1 MTTAYVYKWTNKI
14 TGNWYIGS
22 RTAKNCHP
30 DDGYICS
37 SRKLKPII
45 LESKDEWLREI
56 LCIGEPEDMLT
67 LEAKYLSVLD
77 AKHDPMSYNMHN
89 GDGKFTTKGVAPHN
103 KGKKCPTGKPSWN
116 SGKSKATDAS
126 VAKMA
131 ATRASQPAHN
141 KGKPSPRRGLANP
154 WVATARKSLVK
165 DVTRIFDRHPMSI
178 VYYNQWLDKIDNPEK
193 WADINRQRSEK
204 MKGMPSHRKGKI
216 VGPYNK
222 KGA

>member
-1 MTTAYVYKWTNKI
+1 MTVAYVYKWSNKT
-14 TGNWYIGS
+14 TGKWYIGS

-45 LESKDEWLREI
+45 IESKDDWIREI

-77 AKHDPMSYNMHN
+77 AKHDPLSYNMHN
-89 GDGKFTTKGVAPHN
+89 GDGKFTTKGVEPWN
-103 KGKKCPTGKPSWN
+103 KGGGHPTGKPAWN
-116 SGKSKATDAS
+116 SGKTCPQISAAKVGKA
-126 VAKMA
+126 
-131 ATRASQPAHN
+131 PPN
-141 KGKPSPRRGLANP
+141 KGKPSPRRGLSNP
-154 WVATARKSLVK
+154 SVATARKSLVK
-165 DVTRIFDRHPMSI
+165 DVTRIFDRRPMSM
-178 VYYNQWLDKIDNPEK
+178 VYYNQWLDKIENPEK

-216 VGPYNK
+216 VGPYKK